1 MMKDDRK
8 RPCCKGERDGGKK
21 RDMEKIQRELKIY
34 YVRILH
40 IKNPLQVC
48 VANVWYADKK
58 LIVGTRKQTLI
69 WVKANKVSD
78 IELVNHFEM

>member
-1 MMKDDRK
+1 MI
-8 RPCCKGERDGGKK
+8 ERDHVARERETEGK
-21 RDMEKIQRELKIY
+21 REIWRKFRER

-58 LIVGTRKQTLI
+58 LIVGTRK
-69 WVKANKVSD
+69 
-78 IELVNHFEM
+78 